1 VLNGLREH
9 LMDPALFKEFCAEFH
24 RELNRLRRDETQS
37 GERVR
42 AELATVERRIAKLV
56 DALAD
61 GMPVRAVKDELVRL
75 EGRQDELKRQIEQAP
90 QGRPVLLHPNLAE
103 VYRTK
108 VADLHRA
115 LEDGDTMAEAMDL
128 IRSLVD
134 AIVLTPEDGKLRID
148 LRGELAGILALC
160 ADKRKPGS
168 VSGTGLAEQVKLVAG
183 AGFEPATFRL

>member
-1 VLNGLREH
+1 
-9 LMDPALFKEFCAEFH
+9 
-24 RELNRLRRDETQS
+24 
-37 GERVR
+37 
-42 AELATVERRIAKLV
+42 VERRIAKLV
-56 DALAD
+56 EALAD

-168 VSGTGLAEQVKLVAG
+168 VSGVGLAEQVKLVAG
-183 AGFEPATFRL
+183 ARNHRDLTLPPIIV